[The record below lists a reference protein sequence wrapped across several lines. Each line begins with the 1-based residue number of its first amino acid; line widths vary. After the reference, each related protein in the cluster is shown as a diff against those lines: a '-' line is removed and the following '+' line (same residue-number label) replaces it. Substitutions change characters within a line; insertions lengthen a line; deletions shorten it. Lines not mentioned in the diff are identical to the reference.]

1 MHTPNGRRTIFVEAM
16 ESRQM
21 LAATLGSDGT
31 LTLAGSNRR
40 DVIEFDLR
48 SPTRLKV
55 EINDTSEQFFTYS
68 RVQRIVVRALGGNDH
83 VEFND
88 RNPIARPV
96 IVYGGDGNDSLEGS
110 PGNDTIYGE
119 AGNDVLEGKLG
130 NDSLVGGNG
139 RDRMDGDDGNDIL
152 KGGGHSDY
160 LQGGAGNDRIWG
172 GHGNDDIQGGRGT
185 DRIFGEVGNDD
196 FDNSDANREI
206 LDRTNDDSGANDN
219 AEF

>member
-1 MHTPNGRRTIFVEAM
+1 MRPFSSCQAGLIETL
-16 ESRQM
+16 ESRQL

-31 LTLAGSNRR
+31 LTITGSNGR
-40 DVIEFDLR
+40 DAIELDLR
-48 SPTRLKV
+48 SATRLKT

-68 RVQRIVVRALGGNDH
+68 QVKRIVIRALGGNDH

-88 RNPIARPV
+88 RNPITKPV

-139 RDRMDGDDGNDIL
+139 RDRMEGDAGNDIL
-152 KGGGHSDY
+152 KGGGHSDF
-160 LQGGAGNDRIWG
+160 LQGGAGNDRIFG
-172 GHGNDDIQGGRGT
+172 GHGNDDIQGGPGT
-185 DRIFGEVGNDD
+185 DRILGESGNDD
-196 FDNSDANREI
+196 FDNSDSTKEI
-206 LDRTNDDSGANDN
+206 LDRNRDDNGANDN
-219 AEF
+219 VAF